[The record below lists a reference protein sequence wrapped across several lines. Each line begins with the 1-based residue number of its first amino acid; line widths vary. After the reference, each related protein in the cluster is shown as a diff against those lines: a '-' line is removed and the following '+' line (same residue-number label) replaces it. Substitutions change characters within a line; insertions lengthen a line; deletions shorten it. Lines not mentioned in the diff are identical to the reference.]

1 MFKLYALALITS
13 FAGVANAHFRLLYP
27 EPRGP
32 FVSDQEPNFCGGYTN
47 VTPNRT
53 AFPISGGFYSI
64 RTGHGGTIGVMVST
78 VQNPNNFD
86 NFSSASGEPQ
96 FVNAFQSSPDA
107 GVLCFPLDFSQSNIT
122 GVRDGANVTVQVVVA
137 GSDGSLYQCADL
149 TLSSNATTS
158 FTCANETTSSH
169 DSGSNSSST
178 AGGSSDSSNNNSGLG
193 RASTLSAYAAG
204 AMAVVGIMAATTL
217 NTMRLALQTLLF
229 AALAGLAS
237 AHFQLQF
244 PAPRGA
250 FVEDQEPTFCGKHP
264 HWFGVLVSTAAN
276 PTSFDN
282 FSQALPFTQLTGE
295 GAFCLPLN
303 FATSNVTGLSEGQN
317 VTIQIQFDG
326 GDSPLFQCAD
336 VTLTNNASLSSVSCT
351 NATQQG
357 TNGGV
362 SAHHDTL
369 GITPML
375 LAVFLMIS
383 GWTL

>member
-1 MFKLYALALITS
+1 MFKLYALGLIAS

-178 AGGSSDSSNNNSGLG
+178 TGGSSDSSNNNSGLG

-204 AMAVVGIMAATTL
+204 AMAVVGIMAG
-217 NTMRLALQTLLF
+217 AL
-229 AALAGLAS
+229 
-237 AHFQLQF
+237 
-244 PAPRGA
+244 
-250 FVEDQEPTFCGKHP
+250 
-264 HWFGVLVSTAAN
+264 
-276 PTSFDN
+276 
-282 FSQALPFTQLTGE
+282 
-295 GAFCLPLN
+295 
-303 FATSNVTGLSEGQN
+303 
-317 VTIQIQFDG
+317 
-326 GDSPLFQCAD
+326 
-336 VTLTNNASLSSVSCT
+336 
-351 NATQQG
+351 
-357 TNGGV
+357 
-362 SAHHDTL
+362 
-369 GITPML
+369 
-375 LAVFLMIS
+375 
-383 GWTL
+383 